1 MTTGSI
7 KNYFTFVQHL
17 KTVIRKYIYYISV
30 ERLCKATIK
39 KKWLDIEES
48 CPNEP
53 DSS

>member
-7 KNYFTFVQHL
+7 NNYFTFVLHL
-17 KTVIRKYIYYISV
+17 KTENIFIIYPV